1 MMFITN
7 KEKDWM
13 MASIQIL
20 QKRVMELEQE
30 AQALKKIN
38 IARTPSAPYGLKMDG
53 TPRKRPG
60 RAPTTPTKKESK
72 ECAIPI

>member
-1 MMFITN
+1 MFITN

-20 QKRVMELEQE
+20 QKRVKELADE
-30 AQALKKIN
+30 AEALKKIN
-38 IARTPSAPYGLKMDG
+38 IARTPNAPWGLKLDG

-60 RAPTTPTKKESK
+60 RAIKKEAK
-72 ECAIPI
+72 ECTAPI

>member
-1 MMFITN
+1 MFITN

-20 QKRVMELEQE
+20 QEKVKALSDHVEQLE
-30 AQALKKIN
+30 KIN
-38 IARTPSAPYGLKMDG
+38 IAKTPNAPWGLKMDG

-60 RAPTTPTKKESK
+60 RAIKKEAQT
-72 ECAIPI
+72 CITLI

>member
-1 MMFITN
+1 MFITN

-20 QKRVMELEQE
+20 QKRVEELE
-30 AQALKKIN
+30 ALKKIN
-38 IARTPSAPYGLKMDG
+38 IARTPEAPHGLKMNG

-60 RAPTTPTKKESK
+60 PPIKKEP
-72 ECAIPI
+72 A

>member
-1 MMFITN
+1 MFITN

-20 QKRVMELEQE
+20 QKRVEELASE
-30 AQALKKIN
+30 AEALKKIN
-38 IARTPSAPYGLKMDG
+38 IARTPEAPYGLKMNG

-60 RAPTTPTKKESK
+60 RPAVTKTEVTNEHS
-72 ECAIPI
+72 